1 VRVAICSVGAE
12 LLAGEIVDTN
22 AAWMARRVLEA
33 GGRMSALLVV
43 GDDRAEIVRA
53 LEWLADRSD
62 LILVGGGLGP
72 TSDDLTRY
80 AVADFADAD
89 LERRDEL
96 VAHLTDVYDRL
107 DREMP
112 ADALAQ
118 ADIPVGAAVHPP
130 LGSAAGFVVD
140 TQRSG
145 RPVRVHVLPGVPWE
159 YQGLAERDVL
169 PDLVGRA
176 DGVARVTRVL
186 HVAGAGESWID
197 NELRDLTDRL
207 TTVDDVELGFLARSE
222 EVQVRITAT
231 GATPTVARERAT
243 EVLEEAS
250 ERLGDTVTGVD
261 EQRLEEVVAEL
272 LRARGHTVAVVETV
286 SAGRISAALSIRSGA
301 ADILRGDL
309 VAGGAGVGAL
319 GLSPDGSDGSDG
331 PDGPDGPP
339 STTELAAAVRERFG
353 ADIGLAVTGAAPGDA
368 APDVE
373 PGTVAWAIV
382 GPGDSHYR
390 EQTYIV
396 GDRDIVQAR
405 SVAFVL
411 ESLRRR
417 LQSTGPA

>member
-12 LLAGEIVDTN
+12 LLSGEIVDTN
-22 AAWMARRVLEA
+22 AAWMAHRVLEA

-43 GDDRAEIVRA
+43 GDDRTEIVRA
-53 LEWLADRSD
+53 LDWLADRSD
-62 LILVGGGLGP
+62 VILVGGGLGP

-80 AVADFADAD
+80 AVADFAGTD

-96 VAHLTDVYDRL
+96 VAHLTDVYDL
-107 DREMP
+107 FDREMP
-112 ADALAQ
+112 TEALAQ

-130 LGSAAGFVVD
+130 QGSAAGFVVD
-140 TQRSG
+140 TERSG

-159 YQGLAERDVL
+159 YQSIAERDVL
-169 PDLVGRA
+169 PDLVRRSE
-176 DGVARVTRVL
+176 GVARVTRVL

-197 NELRDLTDRL
+197 NVLRDLTDRL
-207 TTVDDVELGFLARSE
+207 ATVDDVELGLLARSE

-231 GATPTVARERAT
+231 GATPTAARDRAT
-243 EVLEEAS
+243 AVLEEAS
-250 ERLGDTVTGVD
+250 ERLGDSVTGVD
-261 EQRLEEVVAEL
+261 DQRLEEVVAEL
-272 LRARGHTVAVVETV
+272 LRARGYTVAVVETI

-301 ADILRGDL
+301 SDILRGDL
-309 VAGGAGVGAL
+309 VAGGGGVGAL
-319 GLSPDGSDGSDG
+319 GLGPADPDGS
-331 PDGPDGPP
+331 P
-339 STTELAAAVRERFG
+339 STTELAAAVRERFD
-353 ADIGLAVTGAAPGDA
+353 ADIGLAVTGAAPGDP

-382 GPGDSHYR
+382 GPGDSRYR

-417 LQSTGPA
+417 LQSTGTG